1 MEHESKMT
9 AGTTKSPAEPSVQSL
24 GGSGLA
30 SLLRRL
36 LLATRP
42 MFLTAS
48 ILPVLVGTSWG
59 YRVGGTLDWA
69 AVVLALAAIV
79 FIHAAANVLN
89 DVFDDLGGTDR
100 HNDERIFPFTGGS
113 RFIQNGVMSV
123 RQMALWGTLLL
134 ILGIAFGLGLVF
146 HSGMLVLL
154 FGVAGVALGL
164 LYSIPPVQ
172 LNARGLGELAVAAGF
187 GILPVAGAAWLQSG
201 ISIMGALVLSLPIA
215 CWVMAILLMNEVP
228 DLKADQATGKLT
240 LVVRLGL
247 NRTRWLYLL
256 IQVLALAILAVV
268 VSLGML
274 QNSTWLVPGIFLL
287 LAAIVAAFGIGTVTA
302 RLKRSIQ
309 LTLMIHMLGGL
320 WLIAWILL

>member
-1 MEHESKMT
+1 MT
-9 AGTTKSPAEPSVQSL
+9 ANPKKTPAEPSVESL
-24 GGSGLA
+24 GGSDLS

-48 ILPVLVGTSWG
+48 VLPVLVGTSWG
-59 YRVGGTLDWA
+59 YRVAGELDWTA
-69 AVVLALAAIV
+69 LLLALASIV

-89 DVFDDLGGTDR
+89 DVFDDLGGSDR
-100 HNDERIFPFTGGS
+100 NNDQRIFPFTGGS

-123 RQMALWGTLLL
+123 RQMAVWGSVLL
-134 ILGIAFGLGLVF
+134 ILGVAVGAALVA
-146 HSGMLVLL
+146 HKGVVVLL
-154 FGVAGVALGL
+154 LGVAGVALGL

-172 LNARGLGELAVAAGF
+172 LNARGLGELAVGAGF
-187 GILPVAGAAWLQSG
+187 GILPVTGAAWLQSG
-201 ISIMGALVLSLPIA
+201 ISIVGALVLSLPVA

-228 DLKADQATGKLT
+228 DLKADQAAGKYT

-247 NRTRWLYLL
+247 GRTRWLYLL
-256 IQVLALAILAVV
+256 LQVLAFLVLAVA

-274 QNSTWLVPGIFLL
+274 QGATGLIPGIVLL
-287 LAAIVAAFGIGTVTA
+287 PAALYAAFGIGAATA
-302 RLKRSIQ
+302 RLTRSIK

-320 WLIAWILL
+320 WLIAWILLSV

>member
-1 MEHESKMT
+1 MT
-9 AGTTKSPAEPSVQSL
+9 ADTNRSPAEPSVESL
-24 GGSGLA
+24 GGSGLS

-59 YRVGGTLDWA
+59 YRVGGTLDWTA
-69 AVVLALAAIV
+69 LALALAAIV
-79 FIHAAANVLN
+79 LIHAAANVLN

-123 RQMALWGTLLL
+123 RQMALWGAFLL
-134 ILGIAFGLGLVF
+134 ILGIVFGLGLVV

-164 LYSIPPVQ
+164 LYSIPPMQ
-172 LNARGLGELAVAAGF
+172 LNARGLGELAVGAGF
-187 GILPVAGAAWLQSG
+187 GILPVTGAAWLQSG
-201 ISIMGALVLSLPIA
+201 ISVVGALVLSLPIA
-215 CWVMAILLMNEVP
+215 CWIMAILLMNEVP
-228 DLKADQATGKLT
+228 DLKADQAAGKHT

-256 IQVLALAILAVV
+256 LQVLALAILAVA

-274 QNSTWLVPGIFLL
+274 QSATWLIPGIFLL
-287 LAAIVAAFGIGTVTA
+287 LAAIVAAFGVGAVTA